1 MMPALSDLSFTLDG
15 CLSLLVGFYFIG
27 AIWFVCGTRRKNSIS
42 DRMPMVSVVV
52 AARNEAIFIEG
63 CLRAL
68 GQQDYPSDKYEVIV
82 VDDGSTDGTDRLAI
96 DSQDGPTAMRLL
108 RTGGGGSKKAALSL
122 GISAAKGEI
131 ILSTDADCL
140 VAAGWIRG
148 MVAHFSEGVGFVI
161 GYSQIGSEGQ
171 IGNWR
176 QGYEAADFA
185 NLMNCI
191 CGSAGWGHPMAASGQ
206 NLGFLRRIFD
216 EVGGYEKVMHRASG
230 DDVLLLQMVRN
241 LHTWSIVF
249 ASDKNTFTRHPFA
262 GSWSKLLAQRSR
274 WASNAPVLSRLDPL
288 FFLYMLNTYLMSCLV
303 LVAPV
308 LLAVGWMEI
317 QWIIA
322 NLGLKF
328 AAEWVAFCRGVAL
341 AGRRELYR
349 YFPFWVLL
357 QPLHVVI
364 VGSMGVLGLFEWKG
378 HNHRWGRKVQDGGQ
392 SVQ

>member
-140 VAAGWIRG
+140 VAAGWI
-148 MVAHFSEGVGFVI
+148 
-161 GYSQIGSEGQ
+161 QICPGDGDGG
-171 IGNWR
+171 GN
-176 QGYEAADFA
+176 
-185 NLMNCI
+185 
-191 CGSAGWGHPMAASGQ
+191 
-206 NLGFLRRIFD
+206 
-216 EVGGYEKVMHRASG
+216 V
-230 DDVLLLQMVRN
+230 
-241 LHTWSIVF
+241 
-249 ASDKNTFTRHPFA
+249 
-262 GSWSKLLAQRSR
+262 
-274 WASNAPVLSRLDPL
+274 
-288 FFLYMLNTYLMSCLV
+288 
-303 LVAPV
+303 
-308 LLAVGWMEI
+308 
-317 QWIIA
+317 
-322 NLGLKF
+322 
-328 AAEWVAFCRGVAL
+328 WVVAL
-341 AGRRELYR
+341 GRTGVRRELPFFCGQPKPSRLRSYKFGRAGYR
-349 YFPFWVLL
+349 
-357 QPLHVVI
+357 
-364 VGSMGVLGLFEWKG
+364 GT
-378 HNHRWGRKVQDGGQ
+378 D
-392 SVQ
+392 